1 MGDAAVGF
9 ASVNL
14 ALRVVA
20 IYKSDKIVM
29 GVLVVAI
36 LGHWGCIFAG
46 VSLTAIYVPGQGCAI
61 TKTNSRLISVVFLYS
76 MCFDFF
82 VLALSAAKLAFPIQG
97 RSQLVRLLFQ
107 DGLIYFI
114 IAFVANL
121 TATTFMFLNLNP
133 IMSIIFN
140 VPSAIASTIVASR
153 TVRRLTNFVT
163 VGPEMLHITGS
174 QGNPAATRSRSGTG
188 PMSPRGMTDGV
199 HVRMETFSAVASQH
213 ASPMKT
219 MEYIIDDDLESGPEP
234 KY

>member
-1 MGDAAVGF
+1 MVKDVTDNPCRPLNCQALYTYSQFMGDAAVGF
-9 ASVNL
+9 ASINL
-14 ALRVVA
+14 ALRVIA

-29 GVLVVAI
+29 GVLVLAI
-36 LGHWGCIFAG
+36 LGHWACIFAG
-46 VSLTAIYVPGQGCAI
+46 VSLTAVYVPGQGCAI
-61 TKTNSRLISVVFLYS
+61 THTNSRLISVVFLYS

-140 VPSAIASTIVASR
+140 VPSAIASTVCLSCGRKCFADTHYLCR
-153 TVRRLTNFVT
+153 
-163 VGPEMLHITGS
+163 
-174 QGNPAATRSRSGTG
+174 
-188 PMSPRGMTDGV
+188 
-199 HVRMETFSAVASQH
+199 
-213 ASPMKT
+213 
-219 MEYIIDDDLESGPEP
+219 
-234 KY
+234 